1 MKTNNRGKANNRGK
15 TNNRG
20 KANNR
25 GKTNNHGKAKM
36 KQTSKNNRESF
47 ATKMDDRNVHH
58 AYMPEY
64 VYLWFTVF
72 IVKWLKKYGFFY
84 CLFLLVKNNSCICL
98 LVVLFTVF
106 FCCFLQYN

>member
-1 MKTNNRGKANNRGK
+1 MK

-47 ATKMDDRNVHH
+47 AKKMDDRNVHH

-64 VYLWFTVF
+64 VYLWFMV
-72 IVKWLKKYGFFY
+72 Y
-84 CLFLLVKNNSCICL
+84 CIYCKMAEKVWFFLLFISVGKK
-98 LVVLFTVF
+98 
-106 FCCFLQYN
+106 